1 MAVSTVTK
9 KAPKGALFLRGQV
22 RTVRGVG
29 QLPVKEVWLMEQF
42 LYDLLV
48 GTLTAVIAAFVIR
61 LIDK

>member
-1 MAVSTVTK
+1 M
-9 KAPKGALFLRGQV
+9 
-22 RTVRGVG
+22 RTVRAVG
-29 QLPVKEVWLMEQF
+29 QLPVKEVWFMEQF